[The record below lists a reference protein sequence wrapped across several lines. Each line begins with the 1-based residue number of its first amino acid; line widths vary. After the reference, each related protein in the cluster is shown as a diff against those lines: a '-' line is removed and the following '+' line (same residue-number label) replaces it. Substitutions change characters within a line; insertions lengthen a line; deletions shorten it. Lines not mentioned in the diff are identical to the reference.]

1 MKPETEGTR
10 PHTPAGTL
18 RAVLQP
24 CPGLR
29 CLGQA
34 EAAQL
39 LSLPEGCDTDAGC
52 SGKCMAETG
61 GKRLSWPRA
70 CQHSHV
76 LFNFPFKKTL
86 YAFLWNLALAVDER
100 GLAVIVFMD
109 QRL

>member
-1 MKPETEGTR
+1 
-10 PHTPAGTL
+10 
-18 RAVLQP
+18 
-24 CPGLR
+24 
-29 CLGQA
+29 
-34 EAAQL
+34 
-39 LSLPEGCDTDAGC
+39 
-52 SGKCMAETG
+52 MAETG